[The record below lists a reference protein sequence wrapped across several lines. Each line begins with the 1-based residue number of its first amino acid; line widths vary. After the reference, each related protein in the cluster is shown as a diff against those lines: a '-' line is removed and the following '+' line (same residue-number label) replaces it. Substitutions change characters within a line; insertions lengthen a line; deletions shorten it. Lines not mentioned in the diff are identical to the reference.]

1 MACPIRPRNED
12 VTKHDAV
19 GSLEA
24 NTGNETV
31 SIGHRILTTLEAC
44 ATGRGSLTL
53 TELVE
58 ETGLA
63 KSTLHRTCWKLVE
76 LGMLEHSEAGFSTGV
91 KLFALGNAN
100 PVLSRVRA
108 AAMPALLELQRVT
121 GAMSNLAILHEG
133 KALVVDALYSTQP
146 SLPRLIGAS
155 LPLHCTA
162 VGKAIAASLEA
173 DALEDLVLDRK
184 LPPATGR
191 TIVRRAILRDH
202 LEQIAYDGLATSD
215 EEFMAGVCGV
225 ASSVK
230 LGDGTIVAIGFVGKI
245 ALGVIRQVSTP
256 VRQSAQALEAALDW
270 ARTPLAVPT
279 GGTAT
284 W

>member
-1 MACPIRPRNED
+1 M
-12 VTKHDAV
+12 TKHDAV
-19 GSLEA
+19 GPLEA
-24 NTGNETV
+24 TAGSEPFSV
-31 SIGHRILTTLEAC
+31 GHRILATLEAC
-44 ATGRGSLTL
+44 AAGKGSLTL
-53 TELVE
+53 TELVD

-76 LGMLEHSEAGFSTGV
+76 LGMLEHSDAGFSTGV

-100 PVLSRVRA
+100 PILSGVRA
-108 AAMPALLELQRVT
+108 AAVPALLELQRVT

-173 DALEDLVLDRK
+173 DALEELVLDRK

-191 TIVRRAILRDH
+191 TIVRRALLREH
-202 LEQIAYDGLATSD
+202 FEQIAFEGVATSN

-225 ASSVK
+225 AAAVK

-245 ALGVIRQVSTP
+245 ARGVIRQVSTP
-256 VRQSAQALEAALDW
+256 VRQSAAALEAALSW
-270 ARTPLAVPT
+270 ARTPQAVPT